1 MDKFVVKDISSGHLS
16 SGVSPRLSFPASAGG
31 NPQQFA
37 PTKPE
42 CHHEYQ
48 GLWNSWTGHGAYCS
62 QWQRIILWSTSQG
75 EIPQPIIFCY
85 GNMAMITTMLFRV
98 SHLTLPHQKSTSW
111 LGSGATNCRTLT
123 MLPFQGSLCS
133 FLCFV
138 NVDISRLKCFFCNC
152 FRSGDAVYVAEIGPN
167 RLRKFEVR
175 AFDKNLQKFK
185 QQ

>member
-16 SGVSPRLSFPASAGG
+16 SGVSPRLSCPASAGG
-31 NPQQFA
+31 NPQQFS

-62 QWQRIILWSTSQG
+62 QWQRIFLWSTSQG
-75 EIPQPIIFCY
+75 GITQPIIFCY

-98 SHLTLPHQKSTSW
+98 SHLTLPHLKSTSW
-111 LGSGATNCRTLT
+111 LVSGATNCRTLT

-138 NVDISRLKCFFCNC
+138 NVDISRLNVRYPLKCF
-152 FRSGDAVYVAEIGPN
+152 
-167 RLRKFEVR
+167 
-175 AFDKNLQKFK
+175 LQLL
-185 QQ
+185 